1 MNKTVA
7 YIGILILNLI
17 TGFNVFGQDV
27 PDTHQQIELGH
38 QANTF
43 IEGYASDNGSG
54 HFQYHSLFG
63 AVTPSLLV
71 RSESPAIQWKSAP
84 IPLEHKEKF
93 VEFMWLASADAG
105 DSNPEFKLYINKLK
119 RFSFSQDEP
128 QSWEQK
134 GEEGSVLNYIHV
146 KSDQHGDTH
155 GYMHLKIPAK
165 WVTRGNPVNF
175 ILEGNQQGG
184 NTWVQ
189 VYRQKNVC
197 DYLYNKSSKEIWT
210 KLSLKNN
217 QIQITASANQAK
229 QNVLLKIGDSEFH
242 AQLDATAKTI
252 INSKNLAYLKGAWS
266 IQFENGTHFSGM
278 NFNQPEQFY
287 ALSHEGTINHI
298 NATNEGNKWTLQAQ
312 SIYQPEM
319 VKKVIELSA
328 SSLANGTICL
338 MNSSHQD
345 IAWMDDV
352 EKCILE
358 RDTMLITPMIKE
370 GLAKTEYSFDIED
383 ALMIEEYLHRHPE
396 RKEDIISLIDQG
408 KITVGATYIQPYE
421 EMYSGESLARQFY
434 HGKKWLKQ
442 ELNGY
447 EADTYWNVDVPGRS
461 LQMPQLMAKAGVE
474 NLIISRHAKGVFQWK
489 SPDGS
494 SVNTYSSGHYSLD
507 YNGLNR
513 DFLDASAHIAEAALF
528 WKEGYNDVDPAKTV
542 MPILSD
548 WDMSPAKDYSE
559 LIDKWHLIKY
569 VENEKHQLSPIQL
582 PNIELT
588 STSDF
593 IDRIASNSKALNV
606 IQGERPAL
614 WLYIHGPSHQKA
626 IKASRE
632 GDRSLVNAEK
642 FSVFDALTRG
652 SFADYPDQQLNEAW
666 KSKIYPD
673 HGWGGKNGDITDAI
687 FEAKYQEALQTGQ
700 NLTEK
705 ALSNI
710 AQRIKTKKK
719 GKPIVLFN
727 GLNWKRTAPVQIQMN
742 FEPGE
747 TAGIMLQDSKGKDVP
762 IQITSS
768 DYYASGSLKSATF
781 EILAVV
787 PAMGYTTYY
796 MMPAEKKI
804 ESQIPILSKHIETTY
819 YKIQLQ
825 NGGIQSILDKS
836 SGQELIDAKNLLAGE
851 VFTMQSEGNGAG
863 EFVQVQ
869 QPSFEE
875 FDKVSNHQPKW
886 ETVADGAVF
895 SELKLKQPLKHAIIE
910 VKLKV
915 YKQLPQINFNV
926 EVLNWDGELYR
937 EFRVA
942 FPVASQLNQ
951 VAYEVPFGILRVGQ
965 DEMEG
970 AAGGEAGGMIYDTPC
985 EAIHPRGIANWIGAY
1000 NDKVA
1005 MVVSSSVVAADY
1017 LDIYEKDKINL
1028 QPILL
1033 ASRHSCH
1040 WEGNPYPQ
1048 TGNHHFEFSLST
1060 TSNGLTEANRI
1071 GIANNEPIMVVVKP
1085 EQIKHASLPEKLS
1098 FMHNQDKNAIV
1109 STIKKAE
1116 DSDRVIIRLYNTTN
1130 ESLDTKLEFYRNI
1143 NAARKTNLIEE
1154 PMENIPTQ
1162 QKSVSLPLT
1171 KFEIETIE
1179 LDL

>member
-1 MNKTVA
+1 MF
-7 YIGILILNLI
+7 IGIFTLLLINGGNSI
-17 TGFNVFGQDV
+17 GQNST
-27 PDTHQQIELGH
+27 DTHQQIELGH
-38 QANTF
+38 NAKSF
-43 IEGYASDNGSG
+43 IEGYADDNGDG
-54 HFQYHSLFG
+54 QFQYHSLFG

-71 RSESPAIQWKSAP
+71 RSTSTPIEWQSATVP
-84 IPLEHKEKF
+84 VTHKGNF
-93 VEFMWLASADAG
+93 VEFLWLASADAG
-105 DSNPEFKLYINKLK
+105 GSTPEFYFFINKLK
-119 RFSFSQDEP
+119 RFSYSQGKAD
-128 QSWEQK
+128 SWHVN
-134 GEEGSVLNYIHV
+134 GEEGAVLTYHHI

-155 GYMHLKIPAK
+155 GYMHLKIPSD
-165 WVTRGNPVNF
+165 WVIPGKPVKF
-175 ILEGNQQGG
+175 KLEGNQQGG
-184 NTWVQ
+184 NAWLQ
-189 VYRQKNVC
+189 VYRQKKVC
-197 DYLYNKSSKEIWT
+197 DFLSNKSSKENW
-210 KLSLKNN
+210 
-217 QIQITASANQAK
+217 IQIRRSNNEIQMTASANQAN
-229 QNVLLKIGDSEFH
+229 QNVIIKVGNSEFH
-242 AQLDATAKTI
+242 IQLDATAKAAI
-252 INSKNLAYLKGAWS
+252 SNQNIERLDGAWS
-266 IQFENGTHFSGM
+266 VQFENGKHFSGM
-278 NFNQPEQFY
+278 NFNHPEQFY
-287 ALSHEGTINHI
+287 ALSQEGTIKHI
-298 NATNEGNKWTLQAQ
+298 HATNEGNNWILQAQ

-319 VKKVIELSA
+319 VKKVLELSS

-383 ALMIEEYLHRHPE
+383 ALMIEEYLQRHPDS
-396 RKEDIISLIDQG
+396 KEDIISLIGQG

-474 NLIISRHAKGVFQWK
+474 NLIISRHAKGVFHWE

-494 SVNTYSSGHYSLD
+494 SVRTYSSGHYSLD

-513 DFLDASAHIAEAALF
+513 DFFDASAHIAEAALF

-569 VENEKHQLSPIQL
+569 VENEKHQLSTIQL
-582 PNIELT
+582 PHIELT

-593 IDRIASNSKALNV
+593 IGRIASNSKALNV

-626 IKASRE
+626 IKVSRE

-642 FSVFDALTRG
+642 FNVFDALTRG
-652 SFADYPDQQLNEAW
+652 SFTNYPIQELNMAW

-687 FEAKYQEALQTGQ
+687 FEAKYQEALQISQ
-700 NLTEK
+700 KLTEK
-705 ALSNI
+705 AITNI
-710 AQRIKTKKK
+710 AQRVKVRKK
-719 GKPIVLFN
+719 GQPIMMFN
-727 GLNWKRTAPVQIQMN
+727 SLNWNRRAPVEINMN
-742 FEPGE
+742 FEAGE
-747 TAGIMLQDSKGKDVP
+747 TVDINLQDTKGSNIP

-768 DYYASGSLKSATF
+768 NYYPSGYLKSASF
-781 EILAVV
+781 EILAEV
-787 PAMGYTTYY
+787 PSMGYATYY
-796 MMPAEKKI
+796 VLPSEKKSEI
-804 ESQIPILSKHIETTY
+804 TIPTSSKHIETPY
-819 YKIQLQ
+819 FQIELQ
-825 NGGIQSILDKS
+825 NGGIRSILDKT
-836 SGQELIDAKNLLAGE
+836 SGQELIDARKLLAGE
-851 VFTMQSEGNGAG
+851 VFMMQSEGNGAG

-886 ETVADGAVF
+886 ETVADGVVF
-895 SELKLKQPLKHAIIE
+895 TELKLKQPLKHAIIE
-910 VKLKV
+910 LKLKI
-915 YKQLPQINFNV
+915 YKQLPQIDFNV
-926 EVLNWDGELYR
+926 DVLNWDGELYR
-937 EFRVA
+937 EFRIA

-965 DEMEG
+965 DEMKG

-985 EAIHPRGIANWIGAY
+985 EAIHPRGIVNWIGAY

-1017 LDIYEKDKINL
+1017 LDIFDKNKVNL

-1048 TGNHHFEFSLST
+1048 TGNHHFEFILSS
-1060 TSNGLTEANRI
+1060 TSNGLSEANRI
-1071 GIANNEPIMVVVKP
+1071 GIANNEPIMVVINP
-1085 EQIKHASLPEKLS
+1085 EQTKHASLPEKMS
-1098 FMHNQDKNAIV
+1098 FMNCKDKNAIV

-1130 ESLDTKLEFYRNI
+1130 EKRETKLEFDRNI
-1143 NAARKTNLIEE
+1143 NAAQKTNLIEE
-1154 PMENIPTQ
+1154 AIENIPTQ
-1162 QKSVSLPLT
+1162 QNSVILPLT
-1171 KFEIETIE
+1171 KFGIETIE
-1179 LDL
+1179 LVL

>member
-7 YIGILILNLI
+7 CIGILMVNLLV
-17 TGFNVFGQDV
+17 GFNAFGQNVSDN
-27 PDTHQQIELGH
+27 HQQIELGH

-71 RSESPAIQWKSAP
+71 RSESPFIEWKSAP
-84 IPLEHKEKF
+84 IPIKHKGKF

-105 DSNPEFKLYINKLK
+105 GSTPEFYFYINKLK
-119 RFSFSQDEP
+119 RFSFSQGEAE
-128 QSWEQK
+128 SWEQK
-134 GEEGSVLNYIHV
+134 GEEGAVLKYIHV

-155 GYMHLKIPAK
+155 GYMHLKIPTQ
-165 WVTRGNPVNF
+165 WVTHGKSVDF
-175 ILEGNQQGG
+175 KLEGNQQGG
-184 NTWVQ
+184 TAWLQ
-189 VYRQKNVC
+189 VYRQENVC
-197 DYLYNKSSKEIWT
+197 DFLYNKSVKESWLEIN
-210 KLSLKNN
+210 LKNN
-217 QIQITASANQAK
+217 QLHLSASANQAYE
-229 QNVLLKIGDSEFH
+229 NVFISIGTTEFKSK
-242 AQLDATAKTI
+242 LDATAQAVIETKD
-252 INSKNLAYLKGAWS
+252 LAQHKGVWS
-266 IQFENGTHFSGM
+266 VQFENGQRFSGTV
-278 NFNQPEQFY
+278 FNNSEQFY
-287 ALSHEGTINHI
+287 ALSQNGTIKFVK
-298 NATNEGNKWTLQAQ
+298 ATLDNNNWTVQAQ
-312 SIYQPEM
+312 SVYQPQM
-319 VKKVIELSA
+319 VQKVLELS
-328 SSLANGTICL
+328 SSHLAKGTICL

-358 RDTMLITPMIKE
+358 RDTMLITPMIKD
-370 GLAKTEYSFDIED
+370 GLVKSEYSFDIED
-383 ALMIEEYLHRHPE
+383 ALMIEEYLQRNPE
-396 RKEDIISLIDQG
+396 RKEELLTLIDQG

-434 HGKKWLKQ
+434 HGKKWLKE

-447 EADTYWNVDVPGRS
+447 EADTYWNVDVPGRT
-461 LQMPQLMAKAGVE
+461 LQMPQLMAKAGVD
-474 NLIISRHAKGVFQWK
+474 NLIISRHAKGVFHWE

-494 SVNTYSSGHYSLD
+494 SVRTYSSGHYSLD

-513 DFLDASAHIAEAALF
+513 DFFDASAHIAEAALF
-528 WKEGYNDVDPAKTV
+528 WKEGYNDVDPTKTV

-559 LIDKWHLIKY
+559 LISKWHLIKY
-569 VENEKHQLSPIQL
+569 VENEKDQLTPIQL

-593 IDRIASNSKALNV
+593 IDRIASNSKALKV

-614 WLYIHGPSHQKA
+614 WLYIHGPAHQKA

-642 FSVFDALTRG
+642 FSVFDALTKG
-652 SFADYPDQQLNEAW
+652 SFSNYPTQELNKAW

-687 FEAKYQEALQTGQ
+687 FEAKYQEALQISQ

-747 TAGIMLQDSKGKDVP
+747 TVGLKLQDSKGKDVP
-762 IQITSS
+762 IQITTS
-768 DYYASGSLKSATF
+768 DYYPSGSLKSASF
-781 EILAVV
+781 EIIAEV
-787 PAMGYTTYY
+787 PAMGYSTYY
-796 MMPAEKKI
+796 VLPSGKK
-804 ESQIPILSKHIETTY
+804 SRLKKFQLNKHIETSY
-819 YKIQLQ
+819 YQIQLG
-825 NGGIQSILDKS
+825 NGGIESILDKI
-836 SGQELIDAKNLLAGE
+836 SGQELIDAKNFLAGE

-869 QPSFEE
+869 QPTFVG
-875 FDKVSNHQPKW
+875 FDKVSNHQPQW
-886 ETVADGAVF
+886 EIVTDGDIYT
-895 SELKLKQPLKHAIIE
+895 ELKLKQPIEHATIE
-910 VKLKV
+910 VRLKI
-915 YKQLPQINFNV
+915 YKQLPQLNFNV
-926 EVLNWDGELYR
+926 AVLKWDGELYR
-937 EFRVA
+937 EFRLA
-942 FPVASQLNQ
+942 FPVASQLKQ
-951 VAYEVPFGILRVGQ
+951 VAYEVPYGILRIGQ
-965 DEMEG
+965 DELKG
-970 AAGGEAGGMIYDTPC
+970 AAGGEADGMGYNTPC
-985 EAIHPRGIANWIGAY
+985 EAIHPRGISNWIGAY
-1000 NDKVA
+1000 NEKIA
-1005 MVVSSSVVAADY
+1005 MVISSSVVAADFM
-1017 LDIYEKDKINL
+1017 DVYEKHKVNL

-1048 TGNHHFEFSLST
+1048 TGNHYFEFVLSS

-1071 GIANNEPIMVVVKP
+1071 GIANNEPIMVVITP
-1085 EQIKHASLPEKLS
+1085 EQIKKASLPETLT
-1098 FMHNQDKNAIV
+1098 FLNTTDKNTII
-1109 STIKKAE
+1109 STVKKAE
-1116 DSDRVIIRLYNTTN
+1116 DSDKAIVRLYNTT
-1130 ESLDTKLEFYRNI
+1130 EQSLELKLTCYRKI
-1143 NAARKTNLIEE
+1143 ISAKKTNLIEE

-1162 QKSVSLPLT
+1162 QNSVFLPLT